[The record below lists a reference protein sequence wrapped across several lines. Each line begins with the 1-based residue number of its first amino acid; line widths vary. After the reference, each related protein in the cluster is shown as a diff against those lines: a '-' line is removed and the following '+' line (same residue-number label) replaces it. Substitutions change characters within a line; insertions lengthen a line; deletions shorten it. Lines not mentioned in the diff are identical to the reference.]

1 MSTTKSCD
9 CFFDV
14 AVYCEMVES
23 PYRDFFNYC
32 MNEKHGRKNS
42 FVTMR
47 KDTRFIA
54 CCKDFLKTLIKK
66 KGLNK
71 IKKTLASNCF
81 YSSGIDSGSE
91 DDVMSCINDEQNL
104 DYYCFICQ
112 RNILDS
118 FSDELHYIDSNIVNC
133 F

>member
-32 MNEKHGRKNS
+32 MNEKHDRKNS

>member
-1 MSTTKSCD
+1 MSTIKVCD

-32 MNEKHGRKNS
+32 MNENHDNY
-42 FVTMR
+42 VTTR

-66 KGLNK
+66 NGLNK
-71 IKKTLASNCF
+71 IETTLASNCF
-81 YSSGIDSGSE
+81 YSSGINSGYE
-91 DDVMSCINDEQNL
+91 DEVVSCINTHFDEQNL

-118 FSDELHYIDSNIVNC
+118 FSDELHYIDSNVVNC